1 MNERALESLAVA
13 GAAFFSGAAM
23 YITLAE
29 QPARLLLDNRNLLLE
44 WQTSYPVGLRM
55 QGSVV
60 ILAGFAAIWAWWLSR
75 DWRWILGATLILANW
90 PFTLL
95 ALQPV
100 NATLMAISLDQPA
113 AESRALMQQWGNLH
127 AIRSG
132 LGMFAM
138 VTFLWALIP
147 RRS

>member
-44 WQTSYPVGLRM
+44 WQTYPVGLRM